1 MDSTQLLKL
10 VAAFT
15 FVMALMW
22 LLSLLMKRL
31 GYGAVMTGRKEDRR
45 LKLVEYLPLD
55 TRNRLVLVS
64 RDGVEH
70 LLLVNAEHSAIV
82 EQNIKP
88 PKTKSGSGADDKK

>member
-1 MDSTQLLKL
+1 MHLLKV
-10 VAAFT
+10 VAAFA

-22 LLSLLMKRL
+22 LLSLIMKRL
-31 GYGAVMTGRKEDRR
+31 GYGQVMSMKKDDRR

-70 LLLVNAEHSAIV
+70 LMLVNAEHSVIV

-88 PKTKSGSGADDKK
+88 PKKKQGQGSDETV